1 MSEMLSPEA
10 VDALL
15 ATLDDKKTNNTNEK
29 NRNVQTYDFKRAL
42 RFSQDHIRILTR
54 IHENYARLMT
64 SYSSAQ
70 LRTIIQAT
78 VHSVE
83 QTTFEEYVASITENS
98 ILSLFVAEPLQGQM
112 VLEVAPNLAYSMLD
126 RMLGGQGT
134 HSDNLDHLTEIETM
148 VMERIFTKI
157 LESFQDAWTSVV
169 KLKTELKELEVN
181 PHFLQIVSPNETVVT
196 VTVEIVIGEVKGHIR
211 LCLPHV
217 LVEPIMPKLSAYHWL
232 SNQKKQREPKES
244 AAIKHRL
251 KKTELEI
258 IAELGQSE
266 ITIEEFLDLQSGD
279 VIRLD
284 KSIQDSLQIKVDN
297 RVKFSG
303 QAGNS
308 KGRLAVQIGEIIDEE
323 GGEYEG

>member
-1 MSEMLSPEA
+1 MLSPEA

-15 ATLDDKKTNNTNEK
+15 ATLDEKKTNTTIEN

-70 LRTIIQAT
+70 LRTIIQAS

-112 VLEVAPNLAYSMLD
+112 VLEVAPNIAYSMLD
-126 RMLGGQGT
+126 RMLGGQGV

-196 VTVEIVIGEVKGHIR
+196 VTMEIEIGEVKGHVR

-266 ITIEEFLDLQSGD
+266 ITIEEFLDLQPGD
-279 VIRLD
+279 VIRLNE
-284 KSIQDSLQIKVDN
+284 SIQDSLKLKVDN
-297 RVKFSG
+297 RVKFKG
-303 QAGNS
+303 QPGNS
-308 KGRLAVQIGEIIDEE
+308 KGRMAVQIGEIIDEE
-323 GGEYEG
+323 EDGEYE

>member
-1 MSEMLSPEA
+1 MLSPEA

-15 ATLDDKKTNNTNEK
+15 ATLDNEK
-29 NRNVQTYDFKRAL
+29 KNAPIEKQRNVQTYDFKRAL

-70 LRTIIQAT
+70 LRTIIQT
-78 VHSVE
+78 SVHSVE

-98 ILSLFVAEPLQGQM
+98 ILSLFAAEPLQGQM
-112 VLEVAPNLAYSMLD
+112 VLEVAPNLAYAMLD

-196 VTVEIVIGEVKGHIR
+196 VTMKVEIGEVHGHIR

-266 ITIEEFLDLQSGD
+266 ITIEEFLDLQPGD
-279 VIRLD
+279 VIRLNE
-284 KSIQDSLQIKVDN
+284 SIQDSLLLKVDN
-297 RVKFSG
+297 KVKFTG
-303 QAGNS
+303 QPGNS
-308 KGRLAVQIGEIIDEE
+308 KGRMAVQIGEIIDEE
-323 GGEYEG
+323 DGEYDG